1 MNRYQFE
8 DLISSYIENEITL
21 SKRKEFERY
30 MKDNPDS
37 EKLVSAIKGN
47 IVKLNHFPRL
57 KVKSSFNNILKSKID
72 DFNSNPKLENAKNLI
87 FGFSPLNAS
96 FLFGL
101 SIAFIV
107 ISFQLI
113 ISNFDY
119 QQASESQFVNNE
131 LSNDIIP
138 SRNPNIVIDSDLANV
153 EEDTSKSE
161 INKLDRKDLSNKI
174 QFVND

>member
-101 SIAFIV
+101 SIAFLI

-113 ISNFDY
+113 SPNFDY
-119 QQASESQFVNNE
+119 QRASESKFANNE
-131 LSNDIIP
+131 LNKDIIP
-138 SRNPNIVIDSDLANV
+138 SKNLNKVIDSDLV
-153 EEDTSKSE
+153 DVKEDTSKSE
-161 INKLDRKDLSNKI
+161 VNKQGRKDLKNKI
-174 QFVND
+174 QLVND

>member
-30 MKDNPDS
+30 MKDNPNS
-37 EKLVSAIKGN
+37 VELVSAIKDN
-47 IVKLNHFPRL
+47 IKKLNQVPRL
-57 KVKSSFNNILKSKID
+57 KVKSSFNNTLKSKID
-72 DFNSNPKLENAKNLI
+72 DLNSNPRLGKDKNLI

-113 ISNFDY
+113 SPNFDH

-131 LSNDIIP
+131 LIKDIIP
-138 SRNPNIVIDSDLANV
+138 SKNLNKVIDSDLV
-153 EEDTSKSE
+153 DIKEDTSKSE
-161 INKLDRKDLSNKI
+161 INKHDRKDLTNKI
-174 QFVND
+174 QLVND

>member
-8 DLISSYIENEITL
+8 DLISSYIDNEITL

-47 IVKLNHFPRL
+47 IIKLNQIPTL
-57 KVKSSFNNILKSKID
+57 KVKPSFNETLKNKID
-72 DFNSNPKLENAKNLI
+72 DFNSNPKLGKDRNLI

-96 FLFGL
+96 FLSGL
-101 SIAFIV
+101 FIAFI
-107 ISFQLI
+107 IITFQLI
-113 ISNFDY
+113 YPNFDY

-131 LSNDIIP
+131 LSKDIIS
-138 SRNPNIVIDSDLANV
+138 SRNLNKVIDSDLADV
-153 EEDTSKSE
+153 KEDTSKSE
-161 INKLDRKDLSNKI
+161 INKPDRKDLSNKI
-174 QFVND
+174 QLVND

>member
-8 DLISSYIENEITL
+8 DLISSYIDNEITL

-37 EKLVSAIKGN
+37 EKLVSAIKSN
-47 IVKLNHFPRL
+47 IVKLNQIPRF
-57 KVKSSFNNILKSKID
+57 KVKSSFNDTLKSKIN
-72 DFNSNPKLENAKNLI
+72 DFNSNPKLGNAKNLI

-101 SIAFIV
+101 FIAFIF

-113 ISNFDY
+113 NPNFDY
-119 QQASESQFVNNE
+119 QQTSESQLVNNGS
-131 LSNDIIP
+131 SNDINT
-138 SRNPNIVIDSDLANV
+138 SKNLNEVIDSDLV
-153 EEDTSKSE
+153 DVKEDTSKFE
-161 INKLDRKDLSNKI
+161 INKQDRKDLTNKI

>member
-8 DLISSYIENEITL
+8 DLISSYIDNEITL

-47 IVKLNHFPRL
+47 IVKLNQIPRL
-57 KVKSSFNNILKSKID
+57 KVKSSFNNTLKSKID
-72 DFNSNPKLENAKNLI
+72 DFNSSPKLGNDKNLI

-101 SIAFIV
+101 SIAFIA

-113 ISNFDY
+113 STNFDF
-119 QQASESQFVNNE
+119 QQASESQFVNNK
-131 LSNDIIP
+131 LSKDIIP
-138 SRNPNIVIDSDLANV
+138 SKNLNKVIDPDLV
-153 EEDTSKSE
+153 DIEEDTSKSE
-161 INKLDRKDLSNKI
+161 INKQDRKDLTNKI
-174 QFVND
+174 QLVND

>member
-8 DLISSYIENEITL
+8 DLISSYIDNEITL

-47 IVKLNHFPRL
+47 IIKLNQIPKL
-57 KVKSSFNNILKSKID
+57 KVKSSFNNTLKRKID
-72 DFNSNPKLENAKNLI
+72 DINSNPRLGKDKNLI

-113 ISNFDY
+113 SPNFDY

-131 LSNDIIP
+131 LIKDIIP
-138 SRNPNIVIDSDLANV
+138 SKNLNKVIDSDLV
-153 EEDTSKSE
+153 DIKEDTSKSE
-161 INKLDRKDLSNKI
+161 INKQDRKDLTNKI
-174 QFVND
+174 QLVND